1 MTSKHEGS
9 PPDLRKLVRPWAL
22 VWGLPGLEHRLRI
35 SFSARL
41 SRSLGRCTPRTG
53 RIALHRALCTASNSR
68 VSEVL
73 CHEAAHVA
81 AYELFGRTARP
92 HGPEWAALVTAA
104 GFQPKRKTADPN
116 TLTPKL
122 SHPPS
127 KLFEH
132 LCPVC
137 QVTWLARRRMSRWR
151 CTYCLADG
159 LAGELVITE
168 RTTSD

>member
-1 MTSKHEGS
+1 MPRARHTG
-9 PPDLRKLVRPWAL
+9 PQDLRQLVRPWAAK
-22 VWGLPGLEHRLRI
+22 WGLPGFEQRLRI
-35 SFSARL
+35 SFSTRL

-53 RIALHRALCTASNSR
+53 RIVLHPVLSGASHAR
-68 VSEVL
+68 VAEVL

-81 AYELFGRTARP
+81 AYEIFGESARP

-104 GFQPKRKTADPN
+104 GFRPRYKAIDRNA
-116 TLTPKL
+116 LHPKL
-122 SHPPS
+122 SHPPR

-137 QVTWLARRRMSRWR
+137 QVTWVARKRMSRWR

-159 LAGELVITE
+159 LTGELVITE